1 MTHDESKCLSTRAIT
16 GIAVDAVVVVIVE
29 GFVLLR
35 VGRRK
40 IKRPAGHEVWKKDG
54 EVVFG
59 YRRHQKK
66 EPEAQELFS
75 EDRHELHGQQLRYQL
90 MSRPIYALDGHHD
103 AHELYTDPKG

>member
-1 MTHDESKCLSTRAIT
+1 
-16 GIAVDAVVVVIVE
+16 VVIVE
-29 GFVLLR
+29 GFVLWR

-40 IKRPAGHEVWKKDG
+40 SKPTAGYEVWKKDG

-59 YRRHQKK
+59 YRRDQK
-66 EPEAQELFS
+66 EELEARELFS
-75 EDRHELHGQQLRYQL
+75 EDRYELHGQQLRYQL